1 MFLCDRFAIHF
12 DREWRT
18 AFARHASDEIAVH
31 EFTRRMTTSTQPSHL
46 SSEESLFVADI
57 RIHVAMLAERVH
69 AMDPH
74 PLSEQSDLD
83 AIFNQLLIGEFFR
96 AFYFRLLGE
105 NAHSAIDLATLRDAA
120 TLVDEFRL
128 HFQHIVA
135 QQVLDAGL
143 TESAPADAECAPVAS
158 PPRGP
163 GRPVKLKSPSTANA
177 DSLDTEPVVKRATI
191 IKQQTAEDAMR
202 VLNNQKKKSKNEL

>member
-1 MFLCDRFAIHF
+1 M
-12 DREWRT
+12 
-18 AFARHASDEIAVH
+18 
-31 EFTRRMTTSTQPSHL
+31 TQPS
-46 SSEESLFVADI
+46 EENRFVADI

-69 AMDPH
+69 HASDLTH

-83 AIFNQLLIGEFFR
+83 AIFNELLIGEFFR

-120 TLVDEFRL
+120 ALVDEFRL

-143 TESAPADAECAPVAS
+143 TESASDAECAPVAS

-177 DSLDTEPVVKRATI
+177 DDAEQVVKRATI

-202 VLNNQKKKSKNEL
+202 VLNNQKKKSNDEL